1 MNFLAADQ
9 LFALMND
16 YGKQKQP
23 FVFLTE
29 AFSTYGIIGK
39 IGNQENQ
46 ILYKTQLHSNAPE
59 AFRAKPLNIWEIKPV
74 SFEVYEHG
82 FNLVM
87 KHIQRG
93 DSFLLNFTQPTVVE
107 TDLTLLEL
115 FYLSQARYKIHLKNV
130 FTCFSPEPFVTIDK
144 KGVISSFPMKG
155 TAGAMS
161 ESARK
166 LLLNDAKEIAEH
178 HTIVDLIRN
187 DLSRVAENVKVERF
201 RYVERIKTN
210 REDLFQVSSEIIG
223 QLSDN
228 WHSRIGDIFREMLPA
243 GSVTGAPKNKT
254 VEIIRKAE
262 GYERG
267 WYTGVFGIYDGESLE
282 SAVLIRYVEEKDGI
296 KIFKSGGGIT
306 FQSSCVSEYREMIRK
321 VYVPIA

>member
-1 MNFLAADQ
+1 MN
-9 LFALMND
+9 N

-29 AFSTYGIIGK
+29 AFSTYGVIEK

-46 ILYKTQLHSNAPE
+46 ILYKTNLHSNAPE
-59 AFRAKPLNIWEIKPV
+59 AFGVKPLNIWEIKPV
-74 SFEVYEHG
+74 PFEVYENG

-87 KHIQRG
+87 THIQRG
-93 DSFLLNFTQPTVVE
+93 DSFLLNFTQPSVVE

-161 ESARK
+161 ESAQK

-223 QLSDN
+223 QLSDDWN
-228 WHSRIGDIFREMLPA
+228 SRIGDIFREMLPA

-267 WYTGVFGIYDGESLE
+267 WYTGVIGIYDGESLE